1 MSFVEEQL
9 KKFQKLMWSSDK
21 PLLYAIDVVQNL
33 LIENEKLRK
42 LIADKEIERQ
52 EFNDS
57 VRRKLDFNN
66 FENSQN

>member
-42 LIADKEIERQ
+42 LIADKETERQ

-57 VRRKLDFNN
+57 VRQKLDFNN
-66 FENSQN
+66 FENSEN

>member
-42 LIADKEIERQ
+42 LIADKETERQ
-52 EFNDS
+52 EFNNS
-57 VRRKLDFNN
+57 VRQKLDFNN
-66 FENSQN
+66 FENSEN